1 MKGGKERYGCG
12 VIYEAKMDGVVRNYG
27 DALAE
32 LITPPSIYK
41 LWAEDQ
47 DNMYFPLGSVIC
59 NEMMEES
66 LRLGLKPIFIACGW
80 RGEELDRELVE
91 LSDFRKVRGLH
102 TQAELARHGI
112 EVDVSGDPAYVL
124 PDLLTKAQPNGLAF
138 VMRHIKD
145 PSEYNEFTAHEYGA
159 DEIYSAVVET
169 IDDTIRIVHKISG
182 ARFVLTGSMHVAMT
196 AHAYGVPF
204 ALLDGPYID
213 CLPKWYDW
221 FSSVDLGEPVFV
233 NSIVEGRQ
241 WYNDNV
247 RNRNNNG
254 I

>member
-1 MKGGKERYGCG
+1 
-12 VIYEAKMDGVVRNYG
+12 MDGVVRNYG

-32 LITPPSIYK
+32 LITPPSVYK
-41 LWAEDQ
+41 MWAEDE
-47 DNMYFPLGSVIC
+47 NHMFFPLGSVIC
-59 NEMMEES
+59 NEIMEES
-66 LRLGLKPIFIACGW
+66 LDLGLRPVFITCGW
-80 RGEELDRELVE
+80 RGEELDTELVE
-91 LSDFRKVRGLH
+91 MCEFRAVRGPN
-102 TQAELARHGI
+102 TQAELARHGV
-112 EVDVSGDPAYVL
+112 EVEVVRDPAYVL
-124 PDLLTKAQPNGLAF
+124 PTLLAKAQPNGLAF
-138 VMRHIKD
+138 VMRHILD
-145 PSEYNEFTAHEYGA
+145 PSDYNAFTAHEYGA
-159 DEIYSAVVET
+159 DEIYSATVET
-169 IDDTIRIVHKISG
+169 VEDTIRIAHKISG
-182 ARFVLTGSMHVAMT
+182 ARFVLTGAMHVAMT

-221 FSSVDLGEPVFV
+221 FASVDLGEPVFV

>member
-1 MKGGKERYGCG
+1 
-12 VIYEAKMDGVVRNYG
+12 
-27 DALAE
+27 
-32 LITPPSIYK
+32 
-41 LWAEDQ
+41 
-47 DNMYFPLGSVIC
+47 
-59 NEMMEES
+59 
-66 LRLGLKPIFIACGW
+66 
-80 RGEELDRELVE
+80 
-91 LSDFRKVRGLH
+91 
-102 TQAELARHGI
+102 
-112 EVDVSGDPAYVL
+112 
-124 PDLLTKAQPNGLAF
+124 
-138 VMRHIKD
+138 
-145 PSEYNEFTAHEYGA
+145 
-159 DEIYSAVVET
+159 
-169 IDDTIRIVHKISG
+169 VHKISG

-247 RNRNNNG
+247 RNRDNNG

>member
-1 MKGGKERYGCG
+1 
-12 VIYEAKMDGVVRNYG
+12 VIYEWKMDGVVRNYG

-41 LWAEDQ
+41 MWAENQ
-47 DNMYFPLGSVIC
+47 DHMYFPLGSVIC
-59 NEMMEES
+59 NEIIEET
-66 LRLGLKPIFIACGW
+66 LRLGLKPVFITCGW
-80 RGEELDRELVE
+80 RGEELDSSLVE
-91 LSDFRKVRGLH
+91 LCEFRTVRGPN

-112 EVDVSGDPAYVL
+112 DVEFTRDPAYVL
-124 PDLLTKAQPNGLAF
+124 PELLTKAQPNGLAF
-138 VMRHIKD
+138 VMRHLKD

-169 IDDTIRIVHKISG
+169 LDDTIRIVHKISG
-182 ARFVLTGSMHVAMT
+182 ARFVLAGSMHAAMT

-221 FSSVDLGEPVFV
+221 FASVDLGEPVFV

-247 RNRNNNG
+247 RNRNNDG

>member
-91 LSDFRKVRGLH
+91 LSDFRKVRGPH
-102 TQAELARHGI
+102 TQGELARHGI
-112 EVDVSGDPAYVL
+112 DVEVSGDPAYVL

-159 DEIYSAVVET
+159 DEIYSADV
-169 IDDTIRIVHKISG
+169 
-182 ARFVLTGSMHVAMT
+182 
-196 AHAYGVPF
+196 
-204 ALLDGPYID
+204 
-213 CLPKWYDW
+213 
-221 FSSVDLGEPVFV
+221 
-233 NSIVEGRQ
+233 
-241 WYNDNV
+241 
-247 RNRNNNG
+247 
-254 I
+254 